1 MTMKR
6 LFWACAAIAGAHF
19 AAPCFAAD
27 GTWASTF
34 QGGFWGDMYQWA
46 DQTIAGDGGAATF
59 NFSRQTGRI
68 AVSGGGETYALS
80 GLNWGSSEP
89 PNTDSALM
97 DLSGLVLHLNAPAR
111 ITRGGGSL
119 SIGPNVVETDGD
131 LTLSGPGRTIFNGYQ
146 PIGGKL
152 RIENGGWARAQLD
165 TSLGPT
171 PATLVPDAVTL
182 DGGILQNGG
191 DTTLAATRGITLG
204 PNGGALGAGYPQ
216 PAKLTING
224 PVTGPG
230 ELRIAFENSPVM
242 LCNPANDWA
251 GDTVVGTD
259 DCGMKAW
266 SDWNSL
272 LLGAD
277 EVIPHGEGHGVL
289 KLGRGVATI
298 DGTSQHPRLSL
309 DLNGHSETVNAVD
322 ATFQGAVRSAVPGG
336 VLKTCGA
343 QDMDFRGTILAG
355 AAVELRGTGRMDLS
369 HDTADVSG
377 TLALHSGS
385 LDFAAGA
392 IRAAGTLVYAG
403 GEARIVA
410 RRSATDP
417 SATFPSRID
426 GALRLDADLTL
437 RVAVGAGPLTLA
449 GAVVTD
455 PANPHT
461 LTIVTEDGSPVSIGS
476 SDAASAARLAAP
488 VVCASGVVLK
498 DNVWLTSAPP
508 ADAVVAPGTSFTYGY
523 DGALAADRVLDADV
537 RIACDNPGAGALT
550 VPTGRTATFSTQT
563 TGPDGALVD
572 GADRTRTFS
581 NAVVLQGGTLA
592 FDGAGTIVFN
602 GAVSGSGRILVSGT
616 GSVVLP
622 NGQALAAGCTVEI
635 ANGRFVVPGADA
647 LGAASVLLHG
657 GRLANVAGAS
667 LELANPVHANG
678 GGFDVSGADATLTL
692 TCGITQQAPV
702 SKWGDGTLRLAGDA
716 PNDVLMHARGG
727 TLALAK
733 AQAVRSLI
741 GCEPG
746 ATVRLEADGAF
757 GTTSDVRATVGGGT
771 LDLNGYD
778 LVVPT
783 FQMLAAGGLVTNN
796 GSADATLNATAA
808 FTCSG
813 AGAIAD
819 GTARVLLRKGGTDV
833 TDFTGVGIANSGL
846 VAAAGTVHFAGQA
859 VARTTLLRFT
869 ATKSRPAPSGAPNYG
884 GSGIQFSEL
893 RLLYKGEPVAWPEG
907 STATS
912 ANPAAGSKEDAAK
925 LVDDN
930 VETKWY
936 SGSGVNMPI
945 TITCG
950 APVTFDGYQFATA
963 NDAPGRD
970 PVSWR
975 LEIGVEQDGGIVW
988 TTLDEQTDV
997 ADDIPA
1003 ARKTFGPA
1011 YAVDG
1016 NLPAHALPDGYALT
1030 VEGPATASFAG
1041 ADDVL
1046 ANLSGSGTLAAT
1058 GTRSPTIAAPSTFT
1072 GSVAGEAPVK
1082 LAFDTAE
1089 IPGLVGTAA
1098 GTKLV
1103 NDGVAGALTFTDAGT
1118 VATQAAL
1125 DDGTAPLG
1133 LALAGDTTLVLAGNG
1148 GAHTGPTTVGAGST
1162 LISGSG
1168 IFAKWIRFTPIKG
1181 SGGQTKLNMQFS
1193 ELQLLCFGQRL
1204 PWPEGTTAASEGTS
1218 HFKDEGYMQLLDGS
1232 VETKCYWNSAVDAV
1246 TIEMPYAAYFDG
1258 YRWYTG
1264 NDSMATRNP
1273 VSWTFEYSMDGQNW
1287 TLLDE
1292 QTDRATTDQI
1302 KTLAY
1307 TFSAA
1312 GEGEV
1317 APADAASD
1325 VSPVAVAEGGTLT
1338 VAGVD
1343 ETLGGL
1349 SGAGA
1354 LKIAGGAVA
1363 RFNPTS
1369 DAAFTGPVSGA
1380 GTLAKTGAARQTF
1393 SGAVNLDGSIVVE
1406 GGVLDLTGATL
1417 TGVTNIVLKGGVL
1430 VGAATVAGDLT
1441 VTSAGGAYNASLAL
1455 AGKLTLEGPLTLAT
1469 GYAGQAVRNV
1479 AFTFGSTDDASRAI
1493 FQAATA
1499 AETIPNAWK
1508 LTVTNG
1514 DRRMSWSVAPGGS
1527 TIYIR

>member
-6 LFWACAAIAGAHF
+6 LFWACAALAGAQF
-19 AAPCFAAD
+19 VAPCFAAD
-27 GTWASTF
+27 GTWASAS
-34 QGGFWGDMYQWA
+34 QGGFWGDMYQWS
-46 DQTIAGDGGAATF
+46 DQVIAGDGGAATF
-59 NFSRQTGRI
+59 NFSQQTGRI
-68 AVSGGGETYALS
+68 AVLGNGETYALS
-80 GLNWGSSEP
+80 GLAWGSSEP
-89 PNTDSALM
+89 ANTDTAPMELN
-97 DLSGLVLHLNAPAR
+97 GLVLHLNAPAR
-111 ITRGGGSL
+111 ITRSGGTL
-119 SIGPNVVETDGD
+119 SIGPNVIETDGD
-131 LTLSGPGRTIFNGYQ
+131 LTLSGPGRTIFNGTH

-152 RIENGGWARAQLD
+152 RVENGGWVRAQID
-165 TSLGPT
+165 SSLGPT

-182 DGGILQNGG
+182 DDGILQNGG

-204 PNGGALGAGYPQ
+204 PNGGTLAAGYLR
-216 PAKLTING
+216 PAKLTVNG

-230 ELRIAFENSPVM
+230 ELHIAVENSPVK

-251 GDTVVGTD
+251 GDTVVGSD
-259 DCGMKAW
+259 ECGLKAW
-266 SDWNSL
+266 SDWCSL

-277 EVIPHGEGHGVL
+277 EVIPHGEGRGVL
-289 KLGRGVATI
+289 RLGRGDVNINGARPPLT
-298 DGTSQHPRLSL
+298 L
-309 DLNGHSETVNAVD
+309 DLDGHVETVNAVD
-322 ATFQGAVRSAVPGG
+322 ATCQGVVRSTTPGG

-343 QDMDFRGTILAG
+343 QDMDFRGTIRAG
-355 AAVELRGTGRMDLS
+355 VTVELRGTGRMDLS

-385 LDFAAGA
+385 LDFAAGVV
-392 IRAAGTLVYAG
+392 RAGGTLVYAG
-403 GEARIVA
+403 GEARVVA
-410 RRSATDP
+410 RHSATDP
-417 SATFPSRID
+417 SATFPSTLP
-426 GALRLDADLTL
+426 GMLRLDADLTL
-437 RVAVGAGPLTLA
+437 RVAAGAGPLTVA

-476 SDAASAARLAAP
+476 PDAASAARLVAP
-488 VVCASGVVLK
+488 LVCASGVVLR
-498 DNVWLTSAPP
+498 DNVWLTGAPP

-537 RIACDNPGAGALT
+537 RIACDNPGTGALT

-563 TGPDGALVD
+563 TGADGALVD

-592 FDGAGTIVFN
+592 FDGAGTTVFN
-602 GAVSGSGRILVSGT
+602 GAVSGYGKILVSGT
-616 GSVVLP
+616 GSVILP

-635 ANGRFVVPGADA
+635 ANGRFVVPSADA
-647 LGAASVLLHG
+647 IGAASVLLRG
-657 GRLANVAGAS
+657 GRLATAEGAS

-678 GGFDVSGADATLTL
+678 GGFEASGADATLTL
-692 TCGITQQAPV
+692 TCAVTQDAPV
-702 SKWGDGTLRLAGDA
+702 SKWGDGTLRLAGEA
-716 PNDVLMHARGG
+716 PNDVYVHVRGG

-733 AQAVRSLI
+733 AQAVRSVI

-746 ATVRLEADGAF
+746 TTVRLEADGAV
-757 GTTSDVRATVGGGT
+757 GRTSEVRVTLGGGT
-771 LDLNGYD
+771 LDLNGHD

-819 GTARVLLRKGGTDV
+819 GAARVLLRKGGTDV

-846 VAAAGTVHFAGQA
+846 VAAAGTVRFAGEA
-859 VARTTLLRFT
+859 VAQATQLRFT
-869 ATKSRPAPSGAPNYG
+869 ATKARPNGAYAG
-884 GSGIQFSEL
+884 TGIQFSEL
-893 RLLYKGEPVAWPEG
+893 RLLHKGEPVAWPEG
-907 STATS
+907 TTATS
-912 ANPAAGSKEDAAK
+912 ANPAAGSREDAAK
-925 LVDDN
+925 IVDGD

-936 SGSGVNMPI
+936 SSSGVNMPV

-963 NDAPGRD
+963 NDAEGRD

-975 LEIGVEQDGGIVW
+975 LEMGVEQDGAVVW
-988 TTLDEQTDV
+988 TTLDTRTEV
-997 ADDIPA
+997 ADDIPMT
-1003 ARKTFGPA
+1003 RKTFGPA
-1011 YAVDG
+1011 YLVDSS
-1016 NLPAHALPDGYALT
+1016 LPAHTLPDGYALT

-1046 ANLSGSGTLAAT
+1046 VNLSGSGTLAAT

-1082 LAFDTAE
+1082 LALDTAE
-1089 IPGLVGTAA
+1089 IPGFVGTAA

-1118 VATQAAL
+1118 AVTQAGL
-1125 DDGTAPLG
+1125 DDGAAPLG
-1133 LALAGDTTLVLAGNG
+1133 LALAGDTTLVLAGAG

-1162 LISGSG
+1162 LISSSG

-1181 SGGQTKLNMQFS
+1181 SGGQTKTDMQFS

-1218 HFKDEGYMQLLDGS
+1218 SFKDEGCMQLLDGD
-1232 VETKCYWNSAVDAV
+1232 VETKCYWSSAVDAV

-1258 YRWYTG
+1258 YRWYSG
-1264 NDSMATRNP
+1264 NDSMTTRNP
-1273 VSWTFEYSMDGQNW
+1273 VSWTFEYSMDGVNW

-1292 QTDRATTDQI
+1292 QTDRETTTQV

-1307 TFSAA
+1307 TFSATA
-1312 GEGEV
+1312 EGAV
-1317 APADAASD
+1317 AVADAASD
-1325 VSPVAVAEGGTLT
+1325 VSPVAVADGGTLA

-1343 ETLGGL
+1343 ETFGGL

-1354 LKIAGGAVA
+1354 LKIEGGAVA
-1363 RFNPTS
+1363 RFNPTA
-1369 DAAFTGPVSGA
+1369 DAAFTGAVSGA

-1406 GGVLDLTGATL
+1406 AGVLDLSGATL

-1430 VGAATVAGDLT
+1430 MGAATVAGDLA
-1441 VTSAGGAYNASLAL
+1441 VVSAGGAYNASLAV
-1455 AGKLTLEGPLTLAT
+1455 AGRLKLEGPLALAT

-1479 AFTFGSTDDASRAI
+1479 AFTFGSTDDATRAI

-1499 AETIPNAWK
+1499 VEELPRAWK

-1514 DRRMSWSVAPGGS
+1514 DKRMSWSVAPGGL
-1527 TIYIR
+1527 TIFIR